1 MNVLQSLT
9 KLETNN
15 KILRFVLIGVIASSL
30 LVNIII
36 FFKANSTINEIR
48 KSVYVTLRGQSMEMM
63 VSENYKKNKP
73 AEIKNH
79 IRMFH
84 DLFFN
89 LTADPKMIEENVVK
103 RALYLGDKS
112 IRELHKLREEQKFYS
127 NLIAA
132 DAYQEVKLDSINLE
146 INNYPYSAQV
156 FGSITIVRSS
166 VVEVR
171 RLIATCNIEELP
183 NRSENNPHGLMITKY
198 EANNDKIIET
208 HARNK

>member
-1 MNVLQSLT
+1 MNFLQSLT

-103 RALYLGDKS
+103 RSLYLGDKS

-132 DAYQEVKLDSINLE
+132 DAYQEIKLDSINLD
-146 INNYPYSAQV
+146 INNYPYNAQI
-156 FGSITIVRSS
+156 FGSITLVRSS

-171 RLIATCNIEELP
+171 RLVATCTIEELP
-183 NRSENNPHGLMITKY
+183 NRSENNPHGLMITNY

-208 HARNK
+208 HARKK